1 LDALT
6 LIAGNHSN
14 DSFTRKYVQTVAR
27 MLYGLQNLTNSIA
40 KGGERGVKLSMDNS
54 DTLGVIIAI
63 GLLVFVLGMPFT
75 AFVMFG
81 GVIAMIVGAIVAV
94 IGVALQ
100 SEEQ

>member
-1 LDALT
+1 
-6 LIAGNHSN
+6 
-14 DSFTRKYVQTVAR
+14 
-27 MLYGLQNLTNSIA
+27 
-40 KGGERGVKLSMDNS
+40 MDNS